1 MNLAECNEYDWLLFL
16 SDYSQLSDYN
26 YAQQLVKDKA
36 VKVAIKSEGI
46 VVRWVYLLRMLIEDS
61 MKRLCVPLP
70 FFHGPV
76 YIYSASLVNHNA
88 KFPKFLWGKTKTENK
103 TKKKDNNSAYRGKR
117 ISLLFNL

>member
-46 VVRWVYLLRMLIEDS
+46 VVPWVYLLRMLIEDS

-70 FFHGPV
+70 FFHGAV
-76 YIYSASLVNHNA
+76 YIYSASLVNHNT
-88 KFPKFLWGKTKTENK
+88 KFPKFLWGKTKIRK
-103 TKKKDNNSAYRGKR
+103 
-117 ISLLFNL
+117 

>member
-26 YAQQLVKDKA
+26 YAQQLE
-36 VKVAIKSEGI
+36 SEGI
-46 VVRWVYLLRMLIEDS
+46 VVPWVYLLRMLIEDS
-61 MKRLCVPLP
+61 MKRLCVALP